1 MHSIRHAGMSLGQ
14 GQDYLMQPRI
24 PQHPAHNPALPD
36 GLYGAVIRDI
46 RLRRSSRETQIS
58 LLFYLPDQQM
68 FMVTRL
74 RAPQR
79 SFNRQDHRRL
89 MDFCS
94 AINVDISH
102 ILSTPAMVKGR
113 RLRIKTKRSTYDSDG
128 TTHWFSDIV
137 GFLLF
142 GTEPERNTELGMAMV
157 PHSGL
162 AD

>member
-79 SFNRQDHRRL
+79 LFNRQDHRRL
-89 MDFCS
+89 TDFC
-94 AINVDISH
+94 AAVNIDIRH
-102 ILSTPAMVKGR
+102 LLNTPAKLKGR
-113 RLRIKTKRSTYDSDG
+113 RLRVKTKRSYHDVDSNI
-128 TTHWFSDIV
+128 HWYSEIV
-137 GFLLF
+137 GFMPF

>member
-1 MHSIRHAGMSLGQ
+1 
-14 GQDYLMQPRI
+14 
-24 PQHPAHNPALPD
+24 
-36 GLYGAVIRDI
+36 
-46 RLRRSSRETQIS
+46 
-58 LLFYLPDQQM
+58 
-68 FMVTRL
+68 
-74 RAPQR
+74 
-79 SFNRQDHRRL
+79 

-94 AINVDISH
+94 AINVDIRQ
-102 ILSTPAMVKGR
+102 LLNTPAKVKGR
-113 RLRIKTKRSTYDSDG
+113 RLRVKTKRSTYDSDG